1 MYKKGFDTL
10 KAAEPTR
17 GNTVLIFPVTELAQV
32 VLGSL
37 LRVLGVYS
45 SEQWKPGAW
54 GLRKEKN
61 KKAAPEI
68 QKLAWCSQLDH
79 VILLLDINNFTR
91 YQL

>member
-17 GNTVLIFPVTELAQV
+17 GNTVLIFPVTELAHV

-45 SEQWKPGAW
+45 SEQ
-54 GLRKEKN
+54 
-61 KKAAPEI
+61 
-68 QKLAWCSQLDH
+68 
-79 VILLLDINNFTR
+79 
-91 YQL
+91 